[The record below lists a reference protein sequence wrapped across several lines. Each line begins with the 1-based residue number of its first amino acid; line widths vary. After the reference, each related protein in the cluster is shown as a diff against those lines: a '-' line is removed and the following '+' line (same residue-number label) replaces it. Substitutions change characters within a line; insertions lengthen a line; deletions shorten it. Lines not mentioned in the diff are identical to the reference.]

1 MVFLGVVPIREEQY
15 VISYSYVRS
24 QPLSDPNAISG
35 RACRT
40 GAALS
45 FLSGRG
51 HTGAFRYIPYNSV
64 GITLLRR
71 AGGACT
77 PRVLPTGARTG
88 QFAAEC
94 LRCQFAGVAALRSA
108 LRSYRTFTTRGLY
121 FIDRCGFDGDVL

>member
-1 MVFLGVVPIREEQY
+1 MVFLGVVPIRDVQY

-40 GAALS
+40 GAVLS

-71 AGGACT
+71 AGGVSS
-77 PRVLPTGARTG
+77 RNRS
-88 QFAAEC
+88 
-94 LRCQFAGVAALRSA
+94 LRRRAAGVNSRNRSLRSLCTRKEA
-108 LRSYRTFTTRGLY
+108 L
-121 FIDRCGFDGDVL
+121 

>member
-88 QFAAEC
+88 QFAP
-94 LRCQFAGVAALRSA
+94 VAPLRSA
-108 LRSYRTFTTRGLY
+108 LHSYRTFTTRGLY
-121 FIDRCGFDGDVL
+121 LISRCGFDSDVL